1 MVCDRSVRHD
11 AKVADERVRVWVVD
25 DQASFRLATAATLA
39 AMNDFVMAG
48 QCETG
53 ESAIELIP
61 DGGAGIVLMDIHM
74 PGMGGIEATR
84 RIRAAHPD
92 LMVVLMSTY
101 DVEDLPGGAADCGA
115 AAYLHKENLS
125 PDLLT
130 RLWRAA
136 DWGKQRRP
144 DRCPTGAYRRSSFT
158 ALRMN
163 ASSCSLLCGWP
174 CIPALACCCHWDCT
188 SGCCD

>member
-1 MVCDRSVRHD
+1 MVCGNSVPHD
-11 AKVADERVRVWVVD
+11 AKVTDKRVRVWVVD

-53 ESAIELIP
+53 ESAIELMRN
-61 DGGAGIVLMDIHM
+61 ASAEIVLMDIHM

-92 LMVVLMSTY
+92 LMVLLMSTY
-101 DVEDLPGGAADCGA
+101 DVEDLPAAAADCGA
-115 AAYLHKENLS
+115 AAYLHKEQLS

-136 DWGKQRRP
+136 
-144 DRCPTGAYRRSSFT
+144 A
-158 ALRMN
+158 
-163 ASSCSLLCGWP
+163 
-174 CIPALACCCHWDCT
+174 
-188 SGCCD
+188 